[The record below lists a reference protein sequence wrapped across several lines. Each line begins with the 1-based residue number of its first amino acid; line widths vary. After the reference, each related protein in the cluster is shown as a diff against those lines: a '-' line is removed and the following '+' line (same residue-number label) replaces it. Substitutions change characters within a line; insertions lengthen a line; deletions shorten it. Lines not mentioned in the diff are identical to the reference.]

1 MCFEP
6 FKFHRKHLHLAILC
20 ILNAYVTIQTHVE
33 EKTISWQSPLGLV
46 SIFKKKSGSTHNPPP
61 QKKQQHEFSPLK

>member
-33 EKTISWQSPLGLV
+33 EKTISWRSPLGLV
-46 SIFKKKSGSTHNPPP
+46 SIFKKKKVVQHTTP
-61 QKKQQHEFSPLK
+61 KKKKHEFSPLK